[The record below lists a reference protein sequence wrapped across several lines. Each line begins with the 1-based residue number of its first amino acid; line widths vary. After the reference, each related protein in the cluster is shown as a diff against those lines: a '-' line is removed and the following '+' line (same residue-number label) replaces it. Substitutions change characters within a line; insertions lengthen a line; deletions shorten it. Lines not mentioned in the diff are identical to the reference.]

1 MSDYPWWEEVPADA
15 GLMQGDLIDEC
26 PVTVFR
32 EDLPFDGGRDLE
44 SLLKS
49 LAAAAGLEPVRAIIM
64 TQACDLEQQ
73 KIRNVILCPAYSLH
87 AFRESWATTEQAR
100 TGSAPKASAWDSH
113 VKNIKAGRLW
123 NLTMLR
129 KREPGDGVT
138 LTTSTTIVDFH
149 EVFSVP
155 VAFLKLWMQKTNQPR
170 LRLRPPYREH
180 LSQGFARFFMRVGLP
195 VDITD
200 L

>member
-1 MSDYPWWEEVPADA
+1 VSDFPWWDEVSSNAA
-15 GLMQGDLIDEC
+15 LMQGDLIDRC
-26 PVTVFR
+26 PVTVFK
-32 EDLPFDGGRDLE
+32 EDLPWDGAQDLD

-49 LAAAAGLEPVRAIIM
+49 LSVAAGIQFVRSIIM

-73 KIRNVILCPAYSLH
+73 KVRNVILCPAYLLTD
-87 AFRESWATTEQAR
+87 FRALWEAAEQAK
-100 TGSAPKASAWDSH
+100 TGSLPKPKEWDSH
-113 VKNIKAGRLW
+113 VKGIKAGRVW
-123 NLTMLR
+123 NLAMLM

-138 LTTSTTIVDFH
+138 LTTPTTVVDFH

-155 VAFLKLWMQKTNQPR
+155 VGFLTLWVQKTNQPR
-170 LRLRPPYREH
+170 LRLLPPYREH

-195 VDITD
+195 VDITE